1 MTGTSKAQ
9 QTTAAQR
16 EVTLYDRIGGEDG
29 IRRLTRRFYA
39 LMDSEPEARACRD
52 IHPKSLEESEQKLFE
67 FLSGWL
73 GGPQLF
79 VERRGHPMLR
89 ARHDHAPIGQ
99 KEMRGWLMCFKWAL
113 VDTVADAEVR
123 GAILP
128 QIETMARHMQNRG

>member
-1 MTGTSKAQ
+1 MTVTSKTEHAEM
-9 QTTAAQR
+9 AAR
-16 EVTLYDRIGGEDG
+16 EVTLYDRIGGEEG
-29 IRRLTRRFYA
+29 VRRLTRRFYV

-89 ARHDHAPIGQ
+89 ARHDHAPIGP

-113 VDTVADAEVR
+113 VDTVQDAEVR

-128 QIETMARHMQNRG
+128 QIETLARHMQNRT